1 MFGGGYNCKEWI
13 IFKRSTD
20 VIWNKVTHHLAWIK
34 ETAKELGETLACG
47 PPKEIKE
54 KPEGDLIDWAN
65 SVVPH
70 VEYTYTDE
78 LEPSYEEA
86 DYDYTE
92 ADYGPY
98 DYDYTEDSD

>member
-54 KPEGDLIDWAN
+54 KPGGDVIDWAN

-92 ADYGPY
+92 S
-98 DYDYTEDSD
+98 DYDYTDEDHFD